1 MLRDSPSSLV
11 SHGERVLGFRLKMEV
26 IFAGCAE
33 RIGLR

>member
-1 MLRDSPSSLV
+1 MSRDSPSSLV
-11 SHGERVLGFRLKMEV
+11 SQRERVLSFRLKMEV